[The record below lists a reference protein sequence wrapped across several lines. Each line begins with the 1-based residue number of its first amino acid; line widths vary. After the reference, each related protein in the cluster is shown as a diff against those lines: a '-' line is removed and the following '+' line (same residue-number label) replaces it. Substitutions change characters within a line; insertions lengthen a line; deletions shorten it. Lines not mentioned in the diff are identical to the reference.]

1 MFKKF
6 RLPAIL
12 ALGAA
17 MTFLTPGTVQA
28 RDRDDYYE
36 HEHHRH
42 HRPHVTIYVGPRHG
56 YYDRWGYWH
65 PYGYYDR
72 WGYWHSR

>member
-6 RLPAIL
+6 RWPAIL

-17 MTFLTPGTVQA
+17 MTFLTPGTPQA
-28 RDRDDYYE
+28 RDYYE
-36 HEHHRH
+36 REHRH
-42 HRPHVTIYVGPRHG
+42 HRHYVTVYVGHGPGG

-65 PYGYYDR
+65 PYGYGYYDR
-72 WGYWHSR
+72 WGYWHHR

>member
-6 RLPAIL
+6 RWPAIL

-17 MTFLTPGTVQA
+17 MTFLTPGTAQA
-28 RDRDDYYE
+28 RDYYE
-36 HEHHRH
+36 REHRHRH
-42 HRPHVTIYVGPRHG
+42 HVSVYVGVGPGGYYHRDRWYPYGYG

-65 PYGYYDR
+65 PYR
-72 WGYWHSR
+72 

>member
-6 RLPAIL
+6 RMPAIL

-17 MTFLTPGTVQA
+17 MTFLTPGTAQA
-28 RDRDDYYE
+28 HDYYE
-36 HEHHRH
+36 REYHRHHHRH
-42 HRPHVTIYVGPRHG
+42 HVIIYVGPRYG

-65 PYGYYDR
+65 PR
-72 WGYWHSR
+72 

>member
-6 RLPAIL
+6 RWPAML

-17 MTFLTPGTVQA
+17 MTFLTPGTAQG
-28 RDRDDYYE
+28 RDYYE
-36 HEHHRH
+36 REHHHRH
-42 HRPHVTIYVGPRHG
+42 HISVYIGHGPGG

-65 PYGYYDR
+65 LYGYGYYDR
-72 WGYWHSR
+72 WGYWHRY

>member
-6 RLPAIL
+6 RWPAIL

-17 MTFLTPGTVQA
+17 MTFLTPGTAQA
-28 RDRDDYYE
+28 RDRYYE

-42 HRPHVTIYVGPRHG
+42 HISVYIGHGPGG

-65 PYGYYDR
+65 PYGYGYYDR
-72 WGYWHSR
+72 WGYWHRY

>member
-6 RLPAIL
+6 RWPAIL

-28 RDRDDYYE
+28 RDYYE
-36 HEHHRH
+36 REHHRH
-42 HRPHVTIYVGPRHG
+42 HVSVYVGVGPGGYYHRGHWHPYGYG

-65 PYGYYDR
+65 PYR
-72 WGYWHSR
+72 

>member
-6 RLPAIL
+6 RWPAIL

-17 MTFLTPGTVQA
+17 MTFLTPPAVQA
-28 RDRDDYYE
+28 RDYDER
-36 HEHHRH
+36 EHHRH
-42 HRPHVTIYVGPRHG
+42 RHHYVTVYVGHGPSG

-72 WGYWHSR
+72 WGYWHP

>member
-6 RLPAIL
+6 RWPAIV

-17 MTFLTPGTVQA
+17 LTFLTPGTAQA
-28 RDRDDYYE
+28 RDYYE
-36 HEHHRH
+36 REHHRH
-42 HRPHVTIYVGPRHG
+42 HITVYVGHGPGG
-56 YYDRWGYWH
+56 YYGGYYGRRGYY

-72 WGYWHSR
+72 WGYWHRYR

>member
-6 RLPAIL
+6 RWPAIL

-28 RDRDDYYE
+28 RDYYE
-36 HEHHRH
+36 REHRHRH
-42 HRPHVTIYVGPRHG
+42 HVSVYVGVGPSGYYHRDHWRPYGYG

-65 PYGYYDR
+65 PYR
-72 WGYWHSR
+72 

>member
-6 RLPAIL
+6 RWPALL

-17 MTFLTPGTVQA
+17 MTFLTPGTAQA
-28 RDRDDYYE
+28 RDYYE
-36 HEHHRH
+36 REHH
-42 HRPHVTIYVGPRHG
+42 HRYYVSVYIGHGPGG

-65 PYGYYDR
+65 YR
-72 WGYWHSR
+72 